1 MNIEEMIE
9 EYTKIGYNYEDA
21 SSKVCQDILLLK
33 ISKTYLIKSK
43 FFNWFILDLADI
55 DDPIMVNIA

>member
-1 MNIEEMIE
+1 MNIETMIE

-33 ISKTYLIKSK
+33 ISTSSFSK
-43 FFNWFILDLADI
+43 HITI
-55 DDPIMVNIA
+55 